1 MQNQNFILNLPWSP
15 SINSYYGI
23 TCNGNI
29 PHKYIKQKGK
39 DYKQKVKT
47 YIQENNLDIQA
58 NINLKVSII
67 LTPPDNRT
75 YDIDNNLKCVLDS
88 LSEANFWQD
97 DSHIK
102 ELHISYAPVQK
113 PGGILVHIEAL

>member
-15 SINSYYGI
+15 STNSYYGI

-29 PHKYIKQKGK
+29 PHKYIKQEGK

-58 NINLKVSII
+58 NINLKVSLI

-88 LSEANFWQD
+88 LTEANFWQD

-102 ELHISYAPVQK
+102 ELHIYYAPVQK
-113 PGGILVHIEAL
+113 PGGILAHIEAL